1 MTSPPPP
8 ALRVATYNV
17 LAQVYAKSSWFPW
30 TERRLMK
37 SKTRRDAI
45 RTYIERL
52 NADVLALQEVDGYE
66 DDEENTKSGGGW
78 KTWLRSR
85 GYDSTYVRRTNAS
98 NAKKDGSCVA
108 WRRDV
113 FEEIE
118 RREIA
123 YNDIAHEMY
132 PSTSEPADGD
142 ADEDAATVEARSR
155 YLRDCVGNLTLL
167 RRTATDEEIVF
178 ASTHLYWDPAFADV
192 KLAQAK
198 RLIDE
203 CRRFRA
209 DREATNGAKKVR
221 VVVGGDF
228 NSVETSDVYREMNAA
243 FPSVS
248 ANAEPAHTNVTPD
261 FTATIDYIF
270 VGDGVRVVSVRA
282 QPSRDELGEG
292 LPNADHPSDHL
303 PVVAELAFD

>member
-1 MTSPPPP
+1 MTSPSSP

-45 RTYIERL
+45 RTYIEKL
-52 NADVLALQEVDGYE
+52 NVDVLALQEVDGYE
-66 DDEENTKSGGGW
+66 DDEENAKSGGGW
-78 KTWLRSR
+78 KTWLASR
-85 GYDSTYVRRTNAS
+85 GYESTYVRRTNVS

-113 FEEIE
+113 LEEIE
-118 RREIA
+118 RREIV
-123 YNDIAHEMY
+123 YNDIANEMY
-132 PSTSEPADGD
+132 PSTSETADGD
-142 ADEDAATVEARSR
+142 DDAATVEARSR

-167 RRTATDEEIVF
+167 RRRATDEEIVF

-192 KLAQAK
+192 KLSQAK
-198 RLIDE
+198 KLIEE

-209 DREATNGAKKVR
+209 DRERATNGVNKVR
-221 VVVGGDF
+221 VVVCGDF

-248 ANAEPAHTNVTPD
+248 ADAEPAHTNVTPN

-270 VGDGVRVVSVRA
+270 VSDGVRVVSVQEQPARRA
-282 QPSRDELGEG
+282 LGEG